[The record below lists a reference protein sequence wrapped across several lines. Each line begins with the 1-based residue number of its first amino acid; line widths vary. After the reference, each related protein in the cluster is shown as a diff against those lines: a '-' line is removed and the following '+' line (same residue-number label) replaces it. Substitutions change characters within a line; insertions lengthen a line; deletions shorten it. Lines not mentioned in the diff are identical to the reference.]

1 MTHSWARNL
10 IYLLIV
16 AGSLINPP
24 HARADGIFTIS
35 TGGISVFSVTFNVN
49 LNVGPQTKDS
59 NGNVSPFTVNYN
71 ENITH
76 FDFVANANTNFDFDA
91 TNTYEAKIS
100 SLWSVDFLLNFTDR
114 GTPFS
119 EPNPGDVLGG
129 SLTAQH
135 LVAPHDGDDPQGDSW
150 AATIAPQD
158 ATTIF
163 NNGGAR
169 QMTLQLH
176 DPTGDT
182 KNHPKVGHVDA
193 YTNGLLTF
201 NVVAGDIPNEGH
213 INTIQARLVGDH
225 VVPEPSSI
233 LLLCSGLLCLALL
246 AWRRAT
252 TTG

>member
-10 IYLLIV
+10 IPLSIV
-16 AGSLINPP
+16 AGSLINPA
-24 HARADGIFTIS
+24 HARADGIVTIS
-35 TGGISVFSVTFNVN
+35 TGGISVFSATFNVN
-49 LNVGPQTKDS
+49 LNIGPQTKDS

-71 ENITH
+71 ENATH

-100 SLWSVDFLLNFTDR
+100 SLWSVDLLLNFTDR
-114 GTPFS
+114 GTIFS

-135 LVAPHDGDDPQGDSW
+135 LFAPHTGDDPQGDSW

-163 NNGGAR
+163 NNGGA
-169 QMTLQLH
+169 QQITLQLH

-182 KNHPKVGHVDA
+182 KNHPKIGHVDA

-201 NVVAGDIPNEGH
+201 
-213 INTIQARLVGDH
+213 
-225 VVPEPSSI
+225 
-233 LLLCSGLLCLALL
+233 
-246 AWRRAT
+246 
-252 TTG
+252 